1 MSSEVSGENQMKQLW
16 ADGGAALGL
25 WLSSNNA
32 AGAEI
37 LADAGYDYINV
48 DMQHGLID
56 YNDAVTLLQALTGSA
71 STLTCRVPWNE
82 PGIIGK
88 VLDAGVQGVIIPMVN
103 TVEQAVAATRSCRY
117 APAGSRSFGPIRAA
131 RALGPDYY
139 AAANQQVACIPMIET
154 AEALENLDAILDVD
168 GVDAVYVGPADLS
181 ISLGL
186 PPGPDNADTAFQDAL
201 TTIVAACTARGIP
214 AGIHAD
220 ATWAPV
226 RLEQGFRMV
235 TVISDMLSVVEGATS
250 ALERVNAAAAA
261 SAGAASVEDDSGSLY

>member
-88 VLDAGVQGVIIPMVN
+88 VLDAGAMGVIVPMVN
-103 TVEQAVAATRSCRY
+103 TVAQAEAAVSACRY
-117 APAGSRSFGPIRAA
+117 APAGSRSYGPIRAGRLFGADYAA
-131 RALGPDYY
+131 RANDE
-139 AAANQQVACIPMIET
+139 VACIPMIET
-154 AEALENLDAILDVD
+154 AEALENLDAILRIQEELLEAADRHEVPIVD
-168 GVDAVYVGPADLS
+168 NVSFDRSVLLS
-181 ISLGL
+181 IRHVTDTLSKSGGL
-186 PPGPDNADTAFQDAL
+186 D
-201 TTIVAACTARGIP
+201 VAELR
-214 AGIHAD
+214 
-220 ATWAPV
+220 
-226 RLEQGFRMV
+226 
-235 TVISDMLSVVEGATS
+235 
-250 ALERVNAAAAA
+250 
-261 SAGAASVEDDSGSLY
+261 